1 MMYMIMQ
8 TLQADSRLVVSFDRE
23 AILLDAVLDAS

>member
-1 MMYMIMQ
+1 MMFMIMQ
-8 TLQADSRLVVSFDRE
+8 TLQADSRLVVLFDRE